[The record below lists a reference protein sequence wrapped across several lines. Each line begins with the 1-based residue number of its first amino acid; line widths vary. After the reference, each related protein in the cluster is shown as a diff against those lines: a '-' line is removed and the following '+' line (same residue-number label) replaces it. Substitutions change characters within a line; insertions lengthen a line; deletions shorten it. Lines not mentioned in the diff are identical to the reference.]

1 MVRRLL
7 VVASVLALFLLPAG
21 AGAHA
26 VLVASSPAADALV
39 ETAPQQ
45 VTLTFNEDVSP
56 VGSRLQVIGPDG
68 ARYETGAPAVAGRT
82 VTGTVAPDLP
92 EGTSTIAW
100 TIISDDGHRISGA
113 FTFSVGQVSG
123 AGDAAAA
130 TAALERPA
138 GADTAQSASR
148 ALRFVGIL
156 LLVGLLAVVA
166 LVWNPTVRRGRTE
179 DPAVAD
185 VADAAFRPLARRL
198 ALLTPPL
205 LALVALATLPLETWA
220 DELTLREVLD
230 LRQGQVAVAQ
240 ALLALAVWPLL
251 VRGVTGSRRGVL
263 IAATVPV
270 LLLALTPGL
279 GGHASAQDPAWLAIS
294 LDWLHV
300 LAAGVWGGGVLV
312 LAITAPAVHRA
323 TAATTRGPLVRG
335 VVRRFS
341 RLALVG
347 LVALIFGGALSAL
360 LLTDSVTDLWETTWG
375 RVLIAKVA
383 VVLLALVIAGLGRR
397 AGASLGR
404 SLQVEAVLIVA
415 VIALTGTLTGLA
427 PQPPAA
433 AAPTTPYVSTSGFHL
448 EQRIDAREAQV
459 DITPATTGQPN
470 EVHVIVTNGVGQPAL
485 DVKDASVVLSSDT
498 VERLPVAL
506 TVINAAHWTGTVQLP
521 TPGSWQVVVR
531 LRIGEFREELL
542 EGTMTVS

>member
-7 VVASVLALFLLPAG
+7 VVACALALFLLPAG

-26 VLVASSPAADALV
+26 VLVSESPAADAV
-39 ETAPQQ
+39 VQTVPQQ
-45 VTLTFNEDVSP
+45 VTLTFNEDLSP

-68 ARYETGAPAVAGRT
+68 ARYETGKPVVAGRT
-82 VTGTVAPDLP
+82 VTGTIAPELP
-92 EGTSTIAW
+92 EGTSTVAW
-100 TIISDDGHRISGA
+100 TIISGDGHRISGA
-113 FTFSVGQVSG
+113 FAFSVGRVSG
-123 AGDAAAA
+123 AGDATAA

-138 GADTAQSASR
+138 GAEAAQSVSR

-205 LALVALATLPLETWA
+205 LALIALATLPLEAWA

-230 LRQGQVAVAQ
+230 LRQGQVAIAQ
-240 ALLALAVWPLL
+240 ALLALVVWPLL
-251 VRGVTGSRRGVL
+251 VRGVTGSRRSVL
-263 IAATVPV
+263 IAAAVPV

-279 GGHASAQDPAWLAIS
+279 GGHAAAQDPAWPAIS

-312 LAITAPAVHRA
+312 LAITVPAVRRA
-323 TAATTRGPLVRG
+323 TTATTRGPLVRG

-347 LVALIFGGALSAL
+347 LVLLVVGGALSAL
-360 LLTDSVTDLWETTWG
+360 LLTNSVTDLWETTWG

-433 AAPTTPYVSTSGFHL
+433 AATTAPFLPTSGFHL
-448 EQRIDAREAQV
+448 EQRFDAREVQV
-459 DITPATTGQPN
+459 DITPAATGQPN

-485 DVKDASVVLSSDT
+485 DVQDATVVLSSDT

-506 TVINAAHWTGTVQLP
+506 TAINAAHWTGTVQLP
-521 TPGSWQVVVR
+521 TPGSWDVVVR
-531 LRIGEFREELL
+531 LRIGEFREETLT
-542 EGTMTVS
+542 GTMTVS